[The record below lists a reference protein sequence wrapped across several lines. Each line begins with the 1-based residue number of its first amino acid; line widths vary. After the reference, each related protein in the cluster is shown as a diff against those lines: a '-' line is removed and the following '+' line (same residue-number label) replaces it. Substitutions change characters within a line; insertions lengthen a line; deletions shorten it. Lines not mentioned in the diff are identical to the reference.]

1 MVIVAHAGHWIV
13 QVLYVAPLAVFVSIL
28 VRTKLKER
36 REREALGP
44 DAEAGRPAAAGHEQ

>member
-1 MVIVAHAGHWIV
+1 MFVLAHAGHWIV
-13 QVLYVAPLAVFVSIL
+13 QVLYVAPLLAFVVIL

-36 REREALGP
+36 RERAMLEP